1 VESFDRLRLRL
12 STADIDLIWRVLDK
26 QRKGSIE
33 FNEFCVLQELRTSE
47 RTDLLQMRAIE
58 ALIQTNLAAERKAE
72 RDRIAKEMI
81 E

>member
-1 VESFDRLRLRL
+1 VESFDKLRLRL
-12 STADIDLIWRVLDK
+12 STADIDLIWKVLDK

-58 ALIQTNLAAERKAE
+58 AQI
-72 RDRIAKEMI
+72 
-81 E
+81 